1 MNRSP
6 KDTKPRTDAAWIG
19 RKAWRGLLR
28 DHANLHEH
36 KSVGRPQKPASAA
49 ILQRPCPFYCQGPVI
64 HSFLL
69 VMFGLLHAAD
79 GVVTYLGLR
88 FTDVDEAN
96 PLLVY
101 AADNFG
107 LGLSILLLKLA
118 CLAVVAF
125 LFTQRR
131 RIKSCWSTAVLT
143 SAVYFYCW
151 VVGNNVLL
159 ITVT

>member
-1 MNRSP
+1 MNRP
-6 KDTKPRTDAAWIG
+6 TKNTKPRTIDTRSEHTTW
-19 RKAWRGLLR
+19 RKFFRCR
-28 DHANLHEH
+28 SNLHEH
-36 KSVGRPQKPASAA
+36 EAVVLGQKTTKAA

-79 GVVTYLGLR
+79 GVVTYFGLR
-88 FTDVDEAN
+88 FTNVDEAN
-96 PLLVY
+96 PVLVY

-107 LGLSILLLKLA
+107 LGLSIFFLKLA

-125 LFTQRR
+125 LFSQRR